1 MEAVNMELEE
11 LKLYLRI
18 DSNDEDDVLR
28 LMMGAAENYIVN
40 SVGAFDKE
48 DPQAKIL
55 FAAIVQDMYDNRELM
70 QSEQQMK
77 KRMEW
82 LYASSILQLRLKY
95 EIAQEDA

>member
-1 MEAVNMELEE
+1 MELEE

-55 FAAIVQDMYDNRELM
+55 FAAIVQDMFDNRELM

-95 EIAQEDA
+95 EISQEDA

>member
-1 MEAVNMELEE
+1 MELEE

-40 SVGAFDKE
+40 SVGTFDEK

-95 EIAQEDA
+95 EIGQEDA

>member
-1 MEAVNMELEE
+1 M
-11 LKLYLRI
+11 
-18 DSNDEDDVLR
+18 
-28 LMMGAAENYIVN
+28 
-40 SVGAFDKE
+40 F
-48 DPQAKIL
+48 
-55 FAAIVQDMYDNRELM
+55 DNRELM

>member
-1 MEAVNMELEE
+1 MELEE

-55 FAAIVQDMYDNRELM
+55 FAAIVQDMFDNRELM

-95 EIAQEDA
+95 EITQEDA

>member
-1 MEAVNMELEE
+1 MELEE

-28 LMMGAAENYIVN
+28 LMMGAAKNYIVN
-40 SVGAFDKE
+40 SVGTFDQE

>member
-1 MEAVNMELEE
+1 MELEE

-40 SVGAFDKE
+40 SVGDFDKE

-55 FAAIVQDMYDNRELM
+55 FAAIVQDMFDNRELM

-95 EIAQEDA
+95 EIGQEDA

>member
-1 MEAVNMELEE
+1 MELEE

-40 SVGAFDKE
+40 SVGVFDKE
-48 DPQAKIL
+48 DQQAKIL
-55 FAAIVQDMYDNRELM
+55 FAAIVQDMFDNRELM

>member
-1 MEAVNMELEE
+1 MELEE

-55 FAAIVQDMYDNRELM
+55 FAAIVQDMFDNRELM

>member
-1 MEAVNMELEE
+1 MELEE

-18 DSNDEDDVLR
+18 DSNGEDDVLR

-40 SVGAFDKE
+40 SVGTFDKE

>member
-1 MEAVNMELEE
+1 MELEE

-40 SVGAFDKE
+40 SVGVFDKE

>member
-1 MEAVNMELEE
+1 MELEE

-48 DPQAKIL
+48 DPQAKVL
-55 FAAIVQDMYDNRELM
+55 FAAIVQDMFDNRELM